1 LNLVI
6 AQFVIVDGNVTT
18 PRLYFRTVH
27 ESFQLTR
34 LLVGMKVYDLIAY
47 DVSDGRIYV
56 KLEDSAYDY
65 PSDLCSHDEYGFH
78 R

>member
-1 LNLVI
+1 
-6 AQFVIVDGNVTT
+6 
-18 PRLYFRTVH
+18 
-27 ESFQLTR
+27 
-34 LLVGMKVYDLIAY
+34 MKVYDLIAY

-56 KLEDSAYDY
+56 KLVDSAYDY